1 MSQRP
6 EPYNKVTLEN
16 ENAYGS
22 YTIMGKE
29 WIGALFAKRDIM
41 KSEHIAQYVGKTYSI
56 EDAKKVLK
64 DEYMFRARIPSDKRR
79 RVIIDGNPNLYQNIA
94 GLANYAEGKNA
105 NAIFED
111 RVDEIE
117 DTSSN
122 VPYVTLSAA
131 EFIPRGVEIR
141 VDYDRGSS
149 ATPFRDQMIR
159 EGIPLRELRSSAYK
173 QRVWVYPRDHS
184 LPTTRI
190 SDPQRH
196 TSPKRTVSTSPS
208 KKNKRPRGRPPK
220 DTIFD
225 SNLGKYVVVLD

>member
-1 MSQRP
+1 MSRP
-6 EPYNKVTLEN
+6 EPYNQVTLEN
-16 ENAYGS
+16 ESVYGS
-22 YTIMGKE
+22 YTIMGEE

-41 KSEHIAQYVGKTYSI
+41 KSEHIAQYVGKIYSI
-56 EDAKKVLK
+56 EDAERVLK
-64 DEYMFRARIPSDKRR
+64 DEYMLRAHIPSDKRR
-79 RVIIDGNPNLYQNIA
+79 RVIIDGNPDLYRNIA

-111 RVDEIE
+111 RVHEIE

-122 VPYVTLSAA
+122 VPYVTLRAA

-159 EGIPLRELRSSAYK
+159 EGIPLRDLRSSTYK
-173 QRVWVYPRDHS
+173 QRVWVYPRGHS
-184 LPTTRI
+184 IAATTRI

-196 TSPKRTVSTSPS
+196 TSPKRTVSTSP
-208 KKNKRPRGRPPK
+208 
-220 DTIFD
+220 
-225 SNLGKYVVVLD
+225 